1 MRRAIGALLAVAV
14 VLGATAAG
22 YAALQRADRAAQPR
36 AAIEP
41 SPVRVTGEIDDLFP
55 GVPSILP
62 IRVRNLTD
70 GPVRLRW
77 VRTKV
82 QQTGGSCDRSWLHTE
97 QVTPRQLIPARGR
110 LDLQVPVMLDP
121 AAPDLCQG
129 ATFPLKYRTR
139 VNVIG
144 VGG

>member
-1 MRRAIGALLAVAV
+1 
-14 VLGATAAG
+14 
-22 YAALQRADRAAQPR
+22 
-36 AAIEP
+36 
-41 SPVRVTGEIDDLFP
+41 
-55 GVPSILP
+55 VPAILP

-70 GPVRLRW
+70 GPVKLRW

-82 QQTGGSCDRSWLHTE
+82 QQTGGSCDGSYLHTE
-97 QVTPRQLIPARGR
+97 QVTPRQRIPARGR
-110 LDLQVPVMLDP
+110 LDLQVPVTLDA

-129 ATFPLKYRTR
+129 ATFPLEYRTR